1 MKELVAQDLLN
12 ILGEIN
18 FGKDYKGIWESGRHN
33 VEEIRSYQGH
43 YYECLLER
51 SPMDVSPPDEDQFGW
66 KRYELKEKKGEPVK
80 AQRRA
85 PGGAGSME
93 GKVNDGGPAFPCV
106 EHFENVTEKGNSFYE
121 RIFYQG
127 ASLRAAAAIAA
138 MPQAMLEAQRDP
150 REAARIALEHA
161 DALLEALDA

>member
-1 MKELVAQDLLN
+1 MKELVAKDLLN

-66 KRYELKEKKGEPVK
+66 KRYEPKEKKGEPVK
-80 AQRRA
+80 VQIVDWD
-85 PGGAGSME
+85 P
-93 GKVNDGGPAFPCV
+93 DGGSPLLVRTMRPGWA
-106 EHFENVTEKGNSFYE
+106 EK
-121 RIFYQG
+121 
-127 ASLRAAAAIAA
+127 RAVAAIAA
-138 MPQAMLEAQRDP
+138 LPQSVIEAQGDS